1 MPIVAVELGN
11 GVASILGSLESNNT
25 GALGTAIGG
34 DVDVSAEDLTVVSSL
49 AEEFLQILPADVV
62 RKLELGQYTL
72 SR

>member
-25 GALGTAIGG
+25 GALGAAIGG

-49 AEEFLQILPADVV
+49 AEEVLQILPADVV
-62 RKLELGQYTL
+62 RKLELSQYTL